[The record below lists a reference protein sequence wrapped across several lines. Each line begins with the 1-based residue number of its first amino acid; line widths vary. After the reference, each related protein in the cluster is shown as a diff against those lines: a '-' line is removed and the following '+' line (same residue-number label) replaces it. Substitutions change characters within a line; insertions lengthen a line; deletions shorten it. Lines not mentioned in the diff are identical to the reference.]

1 MSSGTSAN
9 SIRSLRL
16 HLHFFF
22 SLFSAAYLAES
33 YQWQLT
39 PCSSGVIFPCDPS
52 SSSSSRR
59 TSVLHEG
66 LGQAPCRWQK
76 HPCPHTA
83 PRKGKGGWLRTS
95 AAATP
100 SAGDTARPPQRRR
113 SPPGVRRLPRQPT
126 APPAP
131 APQREAWPPLLAPP
145 RARAEGA
152 RLEPEPAQPVISRPE
167 HDLAVVGVLPPFRL
181 SRTSVPAGSLHRG
194 KRHQSRSE
202 ARAGSGEQCS
212 GQHPSRAINHP
223 TRYNCAC
230 SSQF

>member
-1 MSSGTSAN
+1 MS
-9 SIRSLRL
+9 
-16 HLHFFF
+16 
-22 SLFSAAYLAES
+22 LAEAPLPS
-33 YQWQLT
+33 H
-39 PCSSGVIFPCDPS
+39 SSPKGERRLAPHL
-52 SSSSSRR
+52 SRR
-59 TSVLHEG
+59 HTE
-66 LGQAPCRWQK
+66 RWR
-76 HPCPHTA
+76 HRAAA
-83 PRKGKGGWLRTS
+83 PRR
-95 AAATP
+95 A
-100 SAGDTARPPQRRR
+100 SAGYRGNQRRL
-113 SPPGVRRLPRQPT
+113 LPRRRR
-126 APPAP
+126 
-131 APQREAWPPLLAPP
+131 REAWPPLLAPP
-145 RARAEGA
+145 RARAEGE